1 MDVKELT
8 YLLENPGEIT
18 SEQTREIENILAK
31 APYFQAARAIR
42 LKGLKEHQEF
52 TYNDALKK
60 TAAYTADRSILFEF
74 ITSQEFNQN
83 QIAKQIRDQ
92 EERLKQITVYEP
104 EEVHGRR
111 SIDIDEAIKMKQS
124 ESERVMDPALFE
136 RPHKPEITE
145 DPEMDKPE
153 ESEEDKLG
161 IGKPLEFD
169 GKESHSFSEWLKLT
183 KAQPIEREENKIEQT
198 DETRS
203 RKFELIEEFISK
215 NPKIKPGKIANK
227 ANLAEQS
234 TTAPESLMTE
244 TLAKVY
250 LEQKNYKKAIQAYK
264 ILILKNP
271 EKSGFFAD
279 QIRAIEK
286 LQDTNNE

>member
-145 DPEMDKPE
+145 DPEIDKPE

-279 QIRAIEK
+279 QIRAIEN
-286 LQDTNNE
+286 LQDTNNA